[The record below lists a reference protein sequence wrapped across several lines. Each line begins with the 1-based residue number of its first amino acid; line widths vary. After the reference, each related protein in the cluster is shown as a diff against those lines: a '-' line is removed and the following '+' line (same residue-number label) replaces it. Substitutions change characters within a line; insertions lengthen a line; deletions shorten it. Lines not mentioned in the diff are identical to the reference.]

1 MKISNAIKIFYPNPS
16 FEMIYFEAIAN
27 ALDAGATEMKI
38 DITVPD
44 MKQLQNLEIVI
55 CDNGVGFT
63 EERFNKFEKLLDVE
77 EQSHKGLGRLVYLVY
92 FANVKIDS
100 FFDDTQSRSFLF
112 NESFEGEN
120 VVSSIAKHES
130 GTTLKLY
137 GFSGQRLHSNNYIRP
152 SYLKKVILEQFYM
165 K

>member
-1 MKISNAIKIFYPNPS
+1 MKVKISNAIKIFYPNPS

-120 VVSSIAKHES
+120 VGGTRQAAIGDFPQGS
-130 GTTLKLY
+130 GACRSRGDY
-137 GFSGQRLHSNNYIRP
+137 RVLH
-152 SYLKKVILEQFYM
+152 LLERTGGE
-165 K
+165 